1 MSELDRLQDAFLK
14 ADALAQQ
21 GDAQAKADAKMF
33 ADEIR
38 RLQAAGGSSAPK
50 GPGFMAQLNTGI
62 AETAGGI
69 VDLLNPFDQ
78 PLYEGAPST
87 GSAVTGVRNVMD
99 KAGIRTTDAPPQ
111 TIVEGVGRGAGNAA
125 GAIVPVGKAVDIATK
140 APGMVG
146 QVARTIAPGMFS
158 KGGVAAEVTAGGLAG
173 GAMEG
178 AEQAGAPPWVQ
189 AVAGLVGGM
198 AVPVVGSALN
208 ASGRIIGRGA
218 QVMPVTG
225 AIMQGGRDIMRAV
238 APMSKAGAMEVAK
251 KRLQDLAGGPQRA
264 DELARMIDPND
275 FLARTPAEQ
284 TGDPNLLG
292 LQRAAAEESPLLRE
306 RLASRDAETRARA
319 EAEIKGMGG
328 EVKDAKAFFATRI
341 KDFKSALSSKIDEA
355 IKMGDEGLQGVAPYA
370 AETTNSSAM
379 VGKIKSELDAQLKT
393 ENDLWR
399 SIPMGVKL
407 EMKATRAAIDDIIK
421 STPWAQRRD
430 IPADLQAVLD
440 PKGPLGEAASGAE
453 LHGLYSEM
461 RRIARSAMAGTN
473 QNKNTARIANDVAEA
488 ILKDLGAIDAS
499 SEIGRKIN
507 EARAFSR
514 ALHET
519 FDTGAVGRIL
529 QRTIDGD
536 ERIPSDA
543 ALARTV
549 GRGGASAVADENSI
563 VGAAP
568 STREEISDYMRGR
581 FMDAAVDA
589 TGKFTPARAATF
601 LRDNREMLA
610 KYPELSAELRR
621 ALSSRSA
628 ADTFAAKTE
637 ARLKLADQSAA
648 ADFNKSQDALLSI
661 LKAED
666 PAQAARSVAAT
677 ARKDKTGKALAG
689 VKGAFTDF
697 MIGKAGTDAGLSGE
711 KLTALLK
718 DGRTRVAIRQIF
730 GNVEA
735 ERIET
740 IAKAL
745 AKAEAP
751 TANVGQ
757 VIDSPANRLLE
768 YVVRITAA
776 RVGGQAGGGTLGG
789 SMQTANIAQERARAI
804 LRGMTNNAARQMLMD
819 AMEDPELYR
828 TLLMS
833 PQAIAA
839 SKTAQSRLVPYLAGT
854 AAATGSDDRF
864 VAKDAYGRPLPK
876 PEYK

>member
-1 MSELDRLQDAFLK
+1 MSDLDRLQDAFLK
-14 ADALAQQ
+14 ADALAEQ
-21 GDAQAKADAKMF
+21 GDAEAAADAKMF

-38 RLQAAGGSSAPK
+38 RLQAGGGSSAAK

-62 AETAGGI
+62 AETAGGL
-69 VDLLNPFDQ
+69 VDLLNPFDA

-87 GSAVTGVRNVMD
+87 GSAVTGIRNVMD
-99 KAGIRTTDAPPQ
+99 KGGIRTTDQAPQ
-111 TIVEGVGRGAGNAA
+111 SIVEGIGRGVGNAA
-125 GAIVPVGKAVDIATK
+125 AAMVPVGKGVDMLSK

-146 QVARTIAPGMFS
+146 QVARTIAPGMFTKAGAS
-158 KGGVAAEVTAGGLAG
+158 AEVVAGGAAG
-173 GAMEG
+173 GAMTG

-189 AVAGLVGGM
+189 SIAGLVGGI
-198 AVPVVGSALN
+198 AVPAIGAAVN
-208 ASGRIIGRGA
+208 AGARAAGKGA
-218 QVMPVTG
+218 QMMPVTG
-225 AIMQGGRDIMRAV
+225 AVIQAGKDVVRAI

-251 KRLQDLAGGPQRA
+251 RRVQDLAGGPQRA

-275 FLARTPAEQ
+275 PLARTPAEQ

-328 EVKDAKAFFATRI
+328 DVKDAKAFFTTRV
-341 KDFKSALSSKIDEA
+341 KDFKSALSAKVDEV
-355 IKMGDEGLQGVAPYA
+355 IKMGNESVQGVAPYA
-370 AETTNSSAM
+370 SETTNSSAM
-379 VGKIKSELDAQLKT
+379 VGKIKGEMESQLKA
-393 ENDLWR
+393 ENALWR
-399 SIPMGVKL
+399 AIPKGTKL
-407 EMKATRAAIDDIIK
+407 DMTETRAAIAEIIDG
-421 STPWAQRRD
+421 TPWAQRRD
-430 IPADLQAVLD
+430 VPDDLRKVLD
-440 PKGPLGEAASGAE
+440 PNGPLGTATSGAE

-461 RRIARSAMAGTN
+461 RRIARVAMTGTA

-488 ILKDLGAIDAS
+488 ILKDLGAVDGS
-499 SEIGRKIN
+499 TDIGRKIN
-507 EARAFSR
+507 DARAFSR

-529 QRTIDGD
+529 NRTIDGD
-536 ERIPSDA
+536 ETIPSEA
-543 ALARTV
+543 AMARTV
-549 GRGGASAVADENSI
+549 GRGGASAVADEGSI

-568 STREEISDYMRGR
+568 DTRAEIADYVRGR

-589 TGKFTPARAATF
+589 SGKFTPSKAATF

-637 ARLKLADQSAA
+637 ARMKLADQSSAA
-648 ADFNKSQDALLSI
+648 EFNKGQDALLSI
-661 LKAED
+661 LKADD
-666 PAQAARSVAAT
+666 PSQASRSVAAT

-697 MIGKAGTDAGLSGE
+697 LIGKAGTDAGLSGE

-757 VIDSPANRLLE
+757 VIDSPANRMLE
-768 YVVRITAA
+768 YIVRMTAA
-776 RVGGQAGGGTLGG
+776 RVGGQAGGGTMGG
-789 SMQTANIAQERARAI
+789 SLQTANIATERARSI
-804 LRGMTNNAARQMLMD
+804 LRGMTNNTARQMLMD

-839 SKTAQSRLVPYLAGT
+839 SKTAQSRLAPYLTGT
-854 AAATGSDDRF
+854 AAATGTDDRF

>member
-1 MSELDRLQDAFLK
+1 MSDLDKLQNAFLK

-38 RLQAAGGSSAPK
+38 RLQAGGGSSRPK

-62 AETAGGI
+62 AQTAGGI
-69 VDLLNPFDQ
+69 VDLINPFDA
-78 PLYEGAPST
+78 PLYDGAPST
-87 GSAVTGVRNVMD
+87 GSAVTGIRNVMD
-99 KAGIRTTDAPPQ
+99 SAGIRTTDQPPQ
-111 TIVEGVGRGAGNAA
+111 TIVEGIGRGTGNAA
-125 GAIVPVGKAVDIATK
+125 GALIPVAKGVDMLTK

-146 QVARTIAPGMFS
+146 QVARTISPGLSS
-158 KGGVAAEVTAGGLAG
+158 KGGAAAEVVAGGSAG
-173 GAMEG
+173 GAMAG

-189 AVAGLVGGM
+189 AIAGLIGGM
-198 AVPVVGSALN
+198 AVPGVGAALN
-208 ASGRIIGRGA
+208 AGGRIAGKGA
-218 QVMPVTG
+218 SAMPVTG
-225 AIMQGGRDIMRAV
+225 AIIQGGRDILRAV

-264 DELARMIDPND
+264 DELARMIDPQD
-275 FLARTPAEQ
+275 PLARTPAEQ

-328 EVKDAKAFFATRI
+328 DVKDAKAFFSSRV
-341 KDFKSALSSKIDEA
+341 KDFKSALASKIDEV
-355 IKMGDEGLQGVAPYA
+355 IKMGDESVQGVGPYA
-370 AETTNSSAM
+370 SETTNSRAM
-379 VGKIKSELDAQLKT
+379 VDKIKGELEVQLKA
-393 ENDLWR
+393 ENELWR
-399 SIPMGVKL
+399 SIPMGTKL
-407 EMKATRAAIDDIIK
+407 DMTETRAAIENVIK
-421 STPWAQRRD
+421 TTPWAQRRD
-430 IPADLQAVLD
+430 VPSDLRAVLD
-440 PKGPLGEAASGAE
+440 PNGPLGKATTGAE

-461 RRIARSAMAGTN
+461 RRIARASMAGTN
-473 QNKNTARIANDVAEA
+473 QNKNTARIANDIAEA
-488 ILKDLGAIDAS
+488 ILKDMGALDGS
-499 SEIGRKIN
+499 SDIGRKIN

-536 ERIPSDA
+536 ERIPPDA

-549 GRGGASAVADENSI
+549 GRGGASAVADEGSI

-568 STREEISDYMRGR
+568 GARAEIADYVRGR
-581 FMDAAVDA
+581 FLDAAVDA
-589 TGKFTPARAATF
+589 SGKFTPSKAATF

-637 ARLKLADQSAA
+637 ARMKLADQSAA
-648 ADFNKSQDALLSI
+648 AGFNEGQDALLSI
-661 LKAED
+661 LKADD

-697 MIGKAGTDAGLSGE
+697 LIGKAGTDAGLSGE

-718 DGRTRVAIRQIF
+718 DGRTRVAMRQIF

-745 AKAEAP
+745 ARAEAP

-757 VIDSPANRLLE
+757 VIDSPANRMLE

-776 RVGGQAGGGTLGG
+776 RMGGQAGGGTLGG

-839 SKTAQSRLVPYLAGT
+839 SKTAQNRLAPYLAGT
-854 AAATGSDDRF
+854 AAATSDDDRF
-864 VAKDAYGRPLPK
+864 VARDAYGRPLPK
-876 PEYK
+876 PE